1 MVKFEDSKI
10 ASVNKIVLMTNFRTM
25 FPETISTLNLI
36 NDYVENLGL
45 KLLLLSNT
53 ISSELK
59 CTTVKIPFSMKEFSS
74 LKEEEFNF
82 PFNQNLISID
92 AEFNEDENPDV
103 ELYKAGLK
111 KCFSAAHKIALTVK
125 PAIALL
131 WSATVPQSII
141 FKNVFTEYF
150 IPTYFVERGL
160 LPETLIFDES
170 GNGACSSIKKK
181 IDLGFVPQNF
191 EHIYEEIK
199 AYYFTNKI
207 DKHEQPDYLSSSDFL
222 EQQNLAGKK
231 IITFLG
237 QWDVASGVNS
247 TNDYQSF
254 LNSPHFTNTEEAFK
268 SIVKFISDNENIAL
282 VFKPHPFD
290 SKTYNKENNTRII
303 VDKKLNVRTLIE
315 SADVVIV
322 MSTTIQYEVLF
333 YDKPIVLLAN
343 SFLNGL
349 NVGYEIKNSEEIG
362 SAILQALNKKD
373 YADKQI
379 NAEKFI
385 TLISSQI
392 LVSLNKKNPITT
404 SLASFISH
412 LSKKYF
418 SNNIESVSKDLFDEI
433 YHKTKNIF
441 NEYLIKQQ
449 VQELILKAEEL
460 ITGQNI
466 LEAKIILNDI
476 LQNLD
481 PESIE
486 VLNDLAVV
494 ELISGNFDTAQNLLN
509 QILVKDPF
517 NLVAKENINYIS
529 QVNLIN
535 TEKV

>member
-1 MVKFEDSKI
+1 M
-10 ASVNKIVLMTNFRTM
+10 
-25 FPETISTLNLI
+25 
-36 NDYVENLGL
+36 
-45 KLLLLSNT
+45 
-53 ISSELK
+53 
-59 CTTVKIPFSMKEFSS
+59 
-74 LKEEEFNF
+74 
-82 PFNQNLISID
+82 
-92 AEFNEDENPDV
+92 
-103 ELYKAGLK
+103 
-111 KCFSAAHKIALTVK
+111 
-125 PAIALL
+125 
-131 WSATVPQSII
+131 
-141 FKNVFTEYF
+141 
-150 IPTYFVERGL
+150 
-160 LPETLIFDES
+160 
-170 GNGACSSIKKK
+170 
-181 IDLGFVPQNF
+181 
-191 EHIYEEIK
+191 
-199 AYYFTNKI
+199 
-207 DKHEQPDYLSSSDFL
+207 
-222 EQQNLAGKK
+222 
-231 IITFLG
+231 
-237 QWDVASGVNS
+237 
-247 TNDYQSF
+247 
-254 LNSPHFTNTEEAFK
+254 
-268 SIVKFISDNENIAL
+268 
-282 VFKPHPFD
+282 
-290 SKTYNKENNTRII
+290 
-303 VDKKLNVRTLIE
+303 
-315 SADVVIV
+315 
-322 MSTTIQYEVLF
+322 
-333 YDKPIVLLAN
+333 
-343 SFLNGL
+343 
-349 NVGYEIKNSEEIG
+349 
-362 SAILQALNKKD
+362 NKKD

-529 QVNLIN
+529 PVSYTHLRAHE
-535 TEKV
+535 TVLDLVCRLLLEKKTKK

>member
-1 MVKFEDSKI
+1 MDNKI
-10 ASVNKIVLMTNFRTM
+10 TSVNKIVLMTNFRTM
-25 FPETISTLNLI
+25 FPETISTINQI
-36 NDYVENLGL
+36 NDNLSELGF
-45 KLLLLSNT
+45 KLLLLSSCT
-53 ISSELK
+53 SPELK
-59 CTTVKIPFSMKEFSS
+59 CMTVEIPFSLKDYSS
-74 LKEEEFNF
+74 LKLEFRN
-82 PFNQNLISID
+82 NLDCNEDLIKID
-92 AEFNEDENPDV
+92 AEFNDDDSIDYK
-103 ELYKAGLK
+103 LYKEGLL
-111 KCFSAAHKIALTVK
+111 KCKLIAHQIARNLR
-125 PAIALL
+125 PAFALF
-131 WSATVPQSII
+131 WSGTVPQSIL
-141 FKNVFTEYF
+141 FKGVFAEYS
-150 IPTYFVERGL
+150 IPSYFVERGL
-160 LPETLIFDES
+160 LPESLIFDES
-170 GNGACSSIKKK
+170 GNGACSTIKKK
-181 IDLGFVPQNF
+181 IDLSIVPQNF

-199 AYYFTNKI
+199 TYYFTNKI
-207 DKHEQPDYLSSSDFL
+207 DKHEQPDYLRSSDFI

-247 TNDYQSF
+247 AKDHQSF

-290 SKTYNKENNTRII
+290 SKTYCKENSTRII

-315 SADVVIV
+315 SADAVIV

-349 NVGYEIKNSEEIG
+349 NVGYEINDSEEIG

-373 YADKQI
+373 FADKQI

-385 TLISSQI
+385 ALISSQI

-418 SNNIESVSKDLFDEI
+418 SNNIKSASKDLFDEI

-441 NEYLIKQQ
+441 KEYLIKQQ

-460 ITGQNI
+460 ITEQNI
-466 LEAKIILNDI
+466 VEAKIVLNNI

-481 PESIE
+481 PESLE

-517 NLVAKENINYIS
+517 NIVAKENINYLS

>member
-1 MVKFEDSKI
+1 MV
-10 ASVNKIVLMTNFRTM
+10 
-25 FPETISTLNLI
+25 PETISTLNLI
-36 NDYVENLGL
+36 NDFVESIGL

-53 ISSELK
+53 ISPELK
-59 CTTVKIPFSMKEFSS
+59 CATVKIPFSLKEFSS
-74 LKEEEFNF
+74 LKEEESNF

-92 AEFNEDENPDV
+92 AEFNEDENPDI
-103 ELYKAGLK
+103 ELYNAGLK

-125 PAIALL
+125 PAMAFL
-131 WSATVPQSII
+131 WSGTVPQSII
-141 FKNVFTEYF
+141 FKNVFAEYF
-150 IPTYFVERGL
+150 IPTYYIERGL

-191 EHIYEEIK
+191 EHIYEAIK
-199 AYYFTNKI
+199 TYYFTHKI
-207 DKHEQPDYLSSSDFL
+207 DKHEQPDYLSSSDFID
-222 EQQNLAGKK
+222 QQNLAGKK

-247 TNDYQSF
+247 AKDHQSF

-290 SKTYNKENNTRII
+290 SKTYSKENNTRII

-349 NVGYEIKNSEEIG
+349 NVGYEINNSEEIG
-362 SAILQALNKKD
+362 SAIHQALNKKD
-373 YADKQI
+373 FADKQI

-385 TLISSQI
+385 ALISSQI
-392 LVSLNKKNPITT
+392 LVSLNNKNPIKT
-404 SLASFISH
+404 SLASFFTH
-412 LSKKYF
+412 LSKMYF
-418 SNNIESVSKDLFDEI
+418 STNIKSASKDLFDEI
-433 YHKTKNIF
+433 FNKTKKVF

-449 VQELILKAEEL
+449 VKDLILKSEDF
-460 ITGQNI
+460 ITEQNI
-466 LEAKIILNDI
+466 VEAKIVLNNI

-481 PESIE
+481 PESLE
-486 VLNDLAVV
+486 ALNNLAVV
-494 ELISGNFDTAQNLLN
+494 ELISGNYDTAQNLLN
-509 QILVKDPF
+509 RILVKDPF
-517 NLVAKENINYIS
+517 NIVAKENINYLS